1 MTRLARQ
8 TLIVIYEAR
17 FPNTPTW
24 TPGPLIFQHRHVR
37 STTQAR
43 SDYYSAKAARIL
55 YGTADQ
61 PRRWHNPATHTTGDI
76 TITGVELLRATDQP
90 DAPGLIAIHLR
101 PRPGT
106 LIELLRSLAGRRD
119 APPPGFD
126 PQDLLDGQAK
136 VESGGRP
143 FTVSFITPAGQG
155 LPRLY
160 RHPRYWRWPAPSQWL
175 WAMASR
181 TTHTDYPPDP
191 KNLEPADA
199 DVIRLSIDWHA
210 VVLRDAMA
218 VTGLRPDQGAGD
230 TFFGYADLYLRS
242 IYLDAILLGI
252 LQNQALT
259 QLEARMTTALDSS
272 MATTMT
278 HLERE
283 VSTFRHQLW
292 SQHLTPR
299 RAPNQLL
306 AAYQREHALRE
317 RFEQI
322 LTEISDYNR
331 LTRDDETQ
339 RVNSAV
345 VLFTL
350 VTVPAGIALA
360 LLQVLETQDPRL
372 ITTIIATCLILTA
385 LLLRTRSARLAL
397 HALRRRFTP

>member
-1 MTRLARQ
+1 VTRLARQ
-8 TLIVIYEAR
+8 TLIAVYEAH
-17 FPNTPTW
+17 FPTTPTW
-24 TPGPLIFQHRHVR
+24 APGPLILQHRHVR
-37 STTQAR
+37 STTRAR

-55 YGTADQ
+55 YGNADQ
-61 PRRWHNPATHTTGDI
+61 PCRWHNPATHTIGNI
-76 TITGVELLRATDQP
+76 TITGVELLRTTDQP
-90 DAPGLIAIHLR
+90 EARGLIAIHLR
-101 PRPGT
+101 PQPGT
-106 LIELLRSLAGRRD
+106 LIDLLRSLAGRRN
-119 APPPGFD
+119 APPPSFD
-126 PQDLLDGQAK
+126 PQDLIDGQAK
-136 VESGGRP
+136 VDNGRP
-143 FTVSFITPAGQG
+143 FTVSFITPTGQG

-160 RHPRYWRWPAPSQWL
+160 SHPRYWRWPTTSQWL

-181 TTHTDYPPDP
+181 TTHADYPPDP
-191 KNLEPADA
+191 KNLEPADS

-230 TFFGYADLYLRS
+230 VFFGYADLYLRS

-259 QLEARMTTALDSS
+259 HLEARMTTALDS
-272 MATTMT
+272 ATTTTTT

-306 AAYQREHALRE
+306 AAYHREHALRE

-322 LTEISDYNR
+322 LTEISDHNR
-331 LTRDDETQ
+331 LVRDDETQ

-360 LLQVLETQDPRL
+360 LLQVLDTRDLRL
-372 ITTIIATCLILTA
+372 ITAIIATCLILTA

-397 HALRRRFTP
+397 RTLRRRLTP